1 MRIGQGR
8 DNHRLAEG
16 RKLIIGGV
24 EIPFK
29 KGCIAHSD
37 GDVLAHAVIDA
48 LFGAAALGDIG
59 SHFPDT
65 DPAFKG
71 ADSMELLKISV
82 SRLKDSGYRIINLD
96 STIILEK
103 PKLRP
108 HIDKIRENICAAL
121 GTGKDAVSVK
131 AKTNEGLD
139 AAGSGEAVEAQ
150 AVVLIE
156 KTEKP

>member
-8 DNHRLAEG
+8 DIHRLSEG

-24 EIPFK
+24 EIPSD

-37 GDVLAHAVIDA
+37 GDVLIHAVIDA
-48 LFGAAALGDIG
+48 IFGSAALGDIG

-65 DPAFKG
+65 DPAYSG
-71 ADSMELLKISV
+71 ADSIILLQQAVKF
-82 SRLKDSGYRIINLD
+82 LKKAGYRIVNLD
-96 STIILEK
+96 STITLEK
-103 PKLRP
+103 PKLRL
-108 HIDKIRENICAAL
+108 HIDSIRNNLSEAL
-121 GTGKDAVSVK
+121 DMDTNEVSVK

-139 AAGSGEAVEAQ
+139 AAGRGEAVEAQ

-156 KTEKP
+156 KTDS